1 MVTNGRLPLM
11 WAQSLYVIGCLLK
24 EKQVAIGEID
34 PINRRLSSQPRPETI
49 VQVVILAENRNVQ
62 EMLLNEGLPV
72 KLVNEIGPVEVH
84 SARVLS
90 HLFTYL
96 GRNENLKLTGRKN
109 KDIGILMT
117 SKLYRIQGRLF
128 AFTPQRFDF
137 SRNYMDCDTS
147 LMVSTLEYGVNY
159 LSTCWSASGRPTLT
173 LIIGEN
179 MLDGGKIPPS
189 MLSAIRKMKN
199 GLINT
204 TRVCVGNYDQFLPT
218 SCVRTLSFLNAV
230 HEGHPEQLIPEV
242 ATYLNEELRN
252 STKFNFKLLGTKM
265 VSTIRICNQLAAGV
279 DEKHVNR
286 DRNLLMRKNSVRG
299 AIRKS
304 SRQNSMTKESSENLG
319 RKSGIIGPPKQS
331 SSSVDTS
338 LPNPLRKSESVDSM
352 KEAQYGYPTPSDVRE
367 RLLGK
372 SPYLHFNLEQLV
384 ERLVE
389 AETLEEQTDILH
401 YLVLCYGLKQKIL
414 LPDERSVEIRDLLKT
429 LYDTACMKKQWSI
442 VRHCAGYLGRR
453 VEDLSKS
460 VTDMLVRQKQV
471 TVGMPPHN
479 EVILSGGQLKSR
491 ELRRIIH
498 RAYHGDESMA
508 MLTQELLVYLAMCIQ
523 TEPHLF
529 HGMLRL
535 RVGLIIDVMATEMQR
550 SLKMGDQHDAIE
562 ELMSLSPYEM
572 RNLLHH
578 IMAGDEFHIDVQHSV
593 THSFYNVVRER
604 EAGVSKNFMARA
616 KENETRS
623 RMSTVKEIETQK
635 VSKAQIKTNVQQNKE
650 EEDDESSDDSSIGD
664 THGSWIRRR
673 RLDGALNRVP
683 LGFYS
688 KIWNIL
694 ESCHAI
700 VIVDDKRLETSLTQ
714 EVSIGHKIN

>member
-1 MVTNGRLPLM
+1 
-11 WAQSLYVIGCLLK
+11 
-24 EKQVAIGEID
+24 
-34 PINRRLSSQPRPETI
+34 
-49 VQVVILAENRNVQ
+49 
-62 EMLLNEGLPV
+62 
-72 KLVNEIGPVEVH
+72 
-84 SARVLS
+84 
-90 HLFTYL
+90 
-96 GRNENLKLTGRKN
+96 
-109 KDIGILMT
+109 
-117 SKLYRIQGRLF
+117 
-128 AFTPQRFDF
+128 
-137 SRNYMDCDTS
+137 
-147 LMVSTLEYGVNY
+147 MVSTLEYGVNY

-179 MLDGGKIPPS
+179 MLDGGKVPPS
-189 MLSAIRKMKN
+189 MLSSIKKMKN

-230 HEGHPEQLIPEV
+230 HDGNPEQLMPEV
-242 ATYLNEELRN
+242 ARYLNEELRH
-252 STKFNFKLLGTKM
+252 STKFSFKLLSTKM
-265 VSTIRICNQLAAGV
+265 VSTLG
-279 DEKHVNR
+279 
-286 DRNLLMRKNSVRG
+286 NLGTNNKNDHQFERERGMIMRKNSVRG

-304 SRQNSMTKESSENLG
+304 SRSNSMTKDSSKDSFK
-319 RKSGIIGPPKQS
+319 RKSGLSGPSTKVSIATNSDQTVWS
-331 SSSVDTS
+331 SHILHKSVS
-338 LPNPLRKSESVDSM
+338 IDSM
-352 KEAQYGYPTPSDVRE
+352 KEEQYGLPTSDDVRD
-367 RLLGK
+367 RLLGN
-372 SPYLHFNLEQLV
+372 SPYFELDLEQLG
-384 ERLVE
+384 EKLVE
-389 AETLEEQTDILH
+389 AESLEEQTDILH

-453 VEDLSKS
+453 VEDLSKA

-471 TVGMPPHN
+471 TVGMPPNN
-479 EVILSGGQLKSR
+479 EVILSGGQLKSK

-498 RAYHGDESMA
+498 QAYHGDESMA

-535 RVGLIIDVMATEMQR
+535 RIGLIIDVMAAEMQR
-550 SLKMGDQHDAIE
+550 SLKLTDHADATE

-578 IMAGDEFHIDVQHSV
+578 IMAGDEFDIGVQHSV
-593 THSFYNVVRER
+593 SHSYYNVVHEQK
-604 EAGVSKNFMARA
+604 AHVSKKLMAKV

-623 RMSTVKEIETQK
+623 RKSTVSKLDTSRKEPQNI
-635 VSKAQIKTNVQQNKE
+635 NVTDHE
-650 EEDDESSDDSSIGD
+650 EVDNDDDGSDDSSLGD

-700 VIVDDKRLETSLTQ
+700 VIIDDKRLETSLTQ
-714 EVSIGHKIN
+714 AVSLAILCFDLLRL